1 MTLKV
6 RSPFPFA
13 RPALS
18 FLLFITFLTVSGPVT
33 TWAKGKRASAPAPKK
48 SAREDKR
55 RGDSRASARDEK
67 RKDSRRETRAEK
79 RQREREERE
88 ARTSAARGRDRDKS
102 SARDRRSAKEDAR
115 DNRRMS
121 RRERLAEA
129 RRLAEERRREIEE
142 ARRRAEEARRAAIAR
157 QRAIEQAMR
166 DEVAANVLKD
176 DTTGEDLEVRRA
188 AVAALGNHIGTVVV
202 MNPKTGRVYTVV
214 NQDWALRKGFKPC
227 STIKL
232 VTGLAGLSEN
242 VISPETV
249 NIASVSYR
257 LDLTD
262 ALAYSNNGFFQNV
275 GGQVGFDKIVT
286 YARQLGLGE
295 RTGINHAN
303 EYAGRLP
310 IYKSGWAVNRMCSHG
325 DDFEVTP
332 IQLATLTSAIAN
344 GGDLLVPHLPRTPQE
359 DVQFKREVRRHLN
372 IPEEALKRIVP
383 GMIGSVSYGS
393 GKKAYDP
400 YQTVAGKT
408 GTCIGQGGWLGL
420 FTSYAPVYDPQ
431 MAIAVVMRGPD
442 ARGHVSARV
451 AGDIYKALNHRFSNV
466 PPSQIANTPIP
477 RPKINPKAAAALNDE
492 DKEEREAETAGVT
505 DEADA
510 AKDATGSATN
520 TGASQNNVRTT
531 TMAWPARKSTE
542 TTAPATRPQ
551 SAPSTSTPSDGGSR
565 PRRVLTNQ
573 EP

>member
-1 MTLKV
+1 MTLTA
-6 RSPFPFA
+6 RSPFPTA
-13 RPALS
+13 RLAQSL
-18 FLLFITFLTVSGPVT
+18 LLFIIILLAISGPT
-33 TWAKGKRASAPAPKK
+33 TSWAREKRGAAPKK

-55 RGDSRASARDEK
+55 RDRNARDSSSRNQKESRADK
-67 RKDSRRETRAEK
+67 RK
-79 RQREREERE
+79 REREERN
-88 ARTSAARGRDRDKS
+88 ARDDKRGRGKDKS
-102 SARDRRSAKEDAR
+102 SARDRRAAR
-115 DNRRMS
+115 DEERDNSSRAGRKMS

-157 QRAIEQAMR
+157 QRALEQAMR
-166 DEVAANVLKD
+166 DEVAANIVRD
-176 DTTGEDLEVRRA
+176 DPTGEDLEVRRA

-202 MNPKTGRVYTVV
+202 MNPQNGRVYTVV
-214 NQDWALRKGFKPC
+214 NQEWALRRGFKPC

-249 NIASVSYR
+249 NISNVNYK

-275 GGQVGFDKIVT
+275 GGQVGFERMVT

-295 RTGINHAN
+295 RTGINHVN
-303 EYAGRLP
+303 EYTGRVP
-310 IYKSGWAVNRMCSHG
+310 VYKSGWALNRMCSHG

-359 DVQFKREVRRHLN
+359 DLQFKKEVRRHLN
-372 IPEEALKRIVP
+372 FSSGAFQRIVP
-383 GMIGSVSYGS
+383 GMIGSVNYGS

-400 YQTVAGKT
+400 YQTIAGKT

-431 MAIAVVMRGPD
+431 MAVAVVMRGPD
-442 ARGHVSARV
+442 ARGHIAAAV
-451 AGDIYKALNHRFSNV
+451 AGNIYKALNHRFTNV
-466 PPSQIANTPIP
+466 PAGQMANTPLIP

-492 DKEEREAETAGVT
+492 DKEENEAAAADDGTATVDST
-505 DEADA
+505 RAL
-510 AKDATGSATN
+510 
-520 TGASQNNVRTT
+520 TGAPQQQQPGGTV
-531 TMAWPARKSTE
+531 KSTIMAYPSRKANE
-542 TTAPATRPQ
+542 PAAQQATPQVAPQ
-551 SAPSTSTPSDGGSR
+551 NEGR
-565 PRRVLTNQ
+565 PRRVLTPQ
-573 EP
+573 R